1 MKNLKQ
7 LMIGLLAGVFMLAIP
22 GFSAF
27 DPVNDDTDIFL
38 NNPNVPG
45 ERPNIMI
52 ILDNTANWSNAFANE
67 KAALVST
74 VNGLDDRYNLGLMLY
89 PETGG
94 GNDSID
100 GGYVRFGIRQ
110 MTSTY
115 KSALSTLVGNLN
127 QTSDKGNNA
136 TISLAMAEAYY
147 YFNAKTN
154 RASYGKVKTD
164 WPGNTGNS
172 ITASLGGSPL
182 PASPTAAS
190 AYNSPIANACQ
201 RNFII
206 YISNGPA
213 NENSSSA
220 SVSQALL
227 TTAMGQTPTTIGINP
242 SGQQSNWSDEWA
254 KFMSA
259 STVPVI
265 TYTVEVDP
273 GSQNSD
279 LAMTALMK
287 SMATNSGGKYFSV
300 SSSSGGTQITDA
312 LNKIFTEVQ
321 AVNSVFAST
330 SLPVSVNVR
339 GTNINQV
346 YIGVFRPDADLLPR
360 WYGNLKLYQVGF
372 DTTTS
377 KIYLADANGSRAD
390 NAASGFITNT
400 AQSFWTSSSTFW
412 GFRTTAQNGSGGN
425 SDSPDGDLVEKGGAA
440 QMLRVAYPTDQST
453 RNLYTCSIGAFGNCL
468 SGSALSGTPF
478 STANTDITGA
488 NLNLGTRTLSPLT
501 GYVTQTL
508 TSIADRQ
515 SVSLSNAG
523 SGSLAVSSLSNGGTT
538 VAISSLTT
546 AVAKSITA
554 LSGATSGSATYAISG
569 VTKSGSN
576 YIFTT
581 TTTHGFTIGTSVT
594 MGGTPSPKVNFA
606 GTSAANWNGN
616 SYTLTAVSGTTFT
629 VNPSGNPGNSFT
641 TFGSATGIAN
651 TSTTS
656 ARATVPA
663 HGYATGQSVTIAGA
677 APSAFNGTYNI
688 TRIDADNFSY
698 TMLSAQAATTTLGTA
713 SGNTQTAT
721 ATTSSAHAYAVSNS
735 IGISGASLAGYNG
748 TITVLSVPT
757 TTSFTYTVSGGAA
770 IGPNTA
776 SGVTATR
783 GATTAVTATVGGGHG
798 LANGT
803 YAGYS
808 ISGASSSGFNVSNT
822 SITVNSATTF
832 TYTASSADAANTS
845 ASVTASTSTIATV
858 TGTAALHGFAVNDS
872 VIISGETGTPA
883 SHNGTFTVLSVPT
896 ANTFT
901 YSTGI
906 ALATPTGTIVV
917 RPATAKAWVTKVA
930 HGYTTAQTVTIAG
943 ATPAGYNVTATVT
956 RLSADVFTVPLAA
969 APGANTG
976 TTLTASLKTTTA
988 KAYSPAHGFATNDS
1002 VTVTGATPTS
1012 FNGTFTITVTDGS
1025 NFTYTIA
1032 GAEGDATGVVIASS
1046 SSGASSSQRTALI
1059 NWVRGQDNQEDE
1071 NANGSLTDV
1080 RSSIHG
1086 DVLHSQPAVVNYNR
1100 RSSDAPNKD
1109 NDVYIYYGSNDGI
1122 FRAVKGGTASTTG
1135 DPSPGKEVW
1144 GFIPTEFF
1152 GTLDRLRTNSPLL
1165 SSLYKKPYFADGSIG
1180 AYVKDGNNDGSLSS
1194 AVSDVANLYVSMR
1207 RGGRF
1212 IYALNVLDPLT
1223 PKFLWKKIS
1232 TDMGVS
1238 ELGQTW
1244 SQPQVIPSINASTS
1258 PVLLFGAGYDDQVE
1272 DLQTSAIT
1280 SSTSTSVTTA
1290 AGTFNRTMGRG
1301 IYMLNALTGAI
1312 IWQAAGRARAVGDIS
1327 THPYLLV
1334 SGMDCSISA
1343 DIAVTRNQGNT
1354 ATYNRGYAVDSCGNV
1369 WRMDFND
1376 ADPANWKV
1384 TKLAAIGGTATNAS
1398 RRKFQF
1404 APDVVYRTGY
1414 DAVLLGSGDREH
1426 PFDTTVTNR
1435 FYMIKDYAKGAL
1447 STDSSGT
1454 ALYATATEA
1463 SLYDATSNCIQDAS
1477 GCPSGVTSSIA
1488 TASLTAAAGWYVTL
1502 GSGEKTVGAALA
1514 QSGTVI
1520 FVTNQPATVATSGVC
1535 TSNLGTARTYEVSV
1549 DNATATLDLSAG
1561 GGLTTADRS
1570 LVYAGGGYLPSPVP
1584 VVVQITTTTTD
1595 ASGNVTTGTKTASG
1609 AFSGPNPIQTPGPA
1623 LNTRVRKFWYKE
1635 ID

>member
-1 MKNLKQ
+1 MKNLKF
-7 LMIGLLAGVFMLAIP
+7 LLLGLLAGVFTLAIP
-22 GFSAF
+22 GFGAF

-45 ERPNIMI
+45 ERPNILI
-52 ILDNTANWSNAFANE
+52 ILDNTANWNNAFANE
-67 KAALVST
+67 KSALVST

-100 GGYVRFGIRQ
+100 GGYMRFGVRQ
-110 MTSTY
+110 MTSTN
-115 KSALSTLVGNLN
+115 KGALSTLVGNLDKLG
-127 QTSDKGNNA
+127 DKGNNS
-136 TISLAMAEAYY
+136 TLSLAMAEAYY
-147 YFNAKTN
+147 FFNAKTN
-154 RASYGKVKTD
+154 RASFGKVKTD

-172 ITASLGGSPL
+172 ITSSLGSSPL
-182 PASPTAAS
+182 PANPTAAS
-190 AYNSPIANACQ
+190 AYNNPIANACQ

-213 NENSSSA
+213 SENASA
-220 SVSQALL
+220 LSTSQTLL
-227 TTAMGQTPTTIGINP
+227 TTAMGQAPTTIGINP
-242 SGQQSNWSDEWA
+242 NGMQSNWADEWA
-254 KFMSA
+254 KFMSG
-259 STVPVI
+259 SSVPVI

-273 GSQNSD
+273 GSQNQD

-287 SMATNSGGKYFSV
+287 SMATNSGGKYFAV
-300 SSSSGGTQITDA
+300 SSSSGGTQISDA

-330 SLPVSVNVR
+330 TLPVSVNVR

-346 YIGVFRPDADLLPR
+346 YIGVFRPDSDLLPR

-377 KIYLADANGSRAD
+377 KIFLADANGTRAD

-412 GFRTTAQNGSGGN
+412 GFRTSAQNGAGGD

-440 QMLRVAYPTDQST
+440 QMLRVPYATDQST
-453 RNLYTCSIGAFGNCL
+453 RTLYTCTTGSYANCV
-468 SGSALSGTPF
+468 SGSSLSVTPF

-488 NLNLGTRTLSPLT
+488 ALNLGTRALSPLT
-501 GYVTQTL
+501 GFTTQTM
-508 TSIADRQ
+508 TSIVDR
-515 SVSLSNAG
+515 LSAVLDN
-523 SGSLAVSSLSNGGTT
+523 SGTSQVTISAFSNGATSRSVT
-538 VAISSLTT
+538 SLTT
-546 AVAKSITA
+546 ATPKAITA
-554 LSGATSGSATYAISG
+554 LTAAVTGSATYNLQLVS
-569 VTKSGSN
+569 KSGN
-576 YIFTT
+576 TYTWTT
-581 TTTHGFTIGTSVT
+581 TTTHGFTAGTTVT
-594 MGGTPSPKVNFA
+594 FSGMA
-606 GTSAANWNGN
+606 GTSAANWNNTSYVISSPTSNTFQMSRTGSPGVTFSNFGSVSGN
-616 SYTLTAVSGTTFT
+616 ATVNTTTATATVPGHGYTLSTKVTVAGASSPFNVTNATLTAVTTDT
-629 VNPSGNPGNSFT
+629 
-641 TFGSATGIAN
+641 
-651 TSTTS
+651 
-656 ARATVPA
+656 
-663 HGYATGQSVTIAGA
+663 
-677 APSAFNGTYNI
+677 
-688 TRIDADNFSY
+688 FSY
-698 TMLSAQAATTTLGTA
+698 TITPAAGVATTLGTA
-713 SGNTQTAT
+713 SGATTTAT
-721 ATTSSAHAYAVSNS
+721 VTTSVNHGFSNGDS
-735 IGISGASLAGYNG
+735 ILIAGANPSGYNNSG
-748 TITVLSVPT
+748 TRVTIANASGN
-757 TTSFTYTVSGGAA
+757 SFTYTVSSALA
-770 IGPNTA
+770 PNTA
-776 SGVTATR
+776 TGVTATKFS
-783 GATTAVTATVGGGHG
+783 GGSTVT
-798 LANGT
+798 GT
-803 YAGYS
+803 
-808 ISGASSSGFNVSNT
+808 
-822 SITVNSATTF
+822 
-832 TYTASSADAANTS
+832 TS
-845 ASVTASTSTIATV
+845 ASLYAAPLNLSFGTPVTLNIAGADSGYNGSFTITPTSSTSFTYDPGVYLPPNSTASATLSTGTSSTVTA
-858 TGTAALHGFAVNDS
+858 TAALHGFAVNDFVTIEGAS
-872 VIISGETGTPA
+872 PA
-883 SHNGTFTVLSVPT
+883 GHNGSWQVLSVPT

-901 YSTGI
+901 YSTGS
-906 ALATPTGTIVV
+906 ALAAPSGAITV
-917 RPATAKAWVTKVA
+917 RPTSAGKAWVTKVA
-930 HGYTTAQTVTIAG
+930 HGYTTGQSVTIAG
-943 ATPAGYNVTATVT
+943 ATPTGYNGAATLT
-956 RLSADVFTVPLAA
+956 RLSADVFSVPLTS
-969 APGANTG
+969 APGTNTG
-976 TTLTASLKTTTA
+976 STVTASLKTTTA
-988 KAYSPAHGFATNDS
+988 SAHSPAHGFATNDS
-1002 VTVTGATPTS
+1002 VTVSGATPST
-1012 FNGTFTITVTDGS
+1012 FNGTFNITVVDGS
-1025 NFTYTIA
+1025 NFTYTIPS
-1032 GAEGDATGVVIASS
+1032 AEGDASGVVVASS

-1100 RSSDAPNKD
+1100 RNSDAPNKD

-1122 FRAVKGGTASTTG
+1122 FRAVKGGTGSTTG
-1135 DPSPGKEVW
+1135 DPSPGREVW

-1165 SSLYKKPYFADGSIG
+1165 SSLQKKPYFADGSIG
-1180 AYVKDGNNDGSLSS
+1180 AYVKDGNNDGALSS
-1194 AVSDVANLYVSMR
+1194 TTSDVANLYISMR

-1223 PKFLWKKIS
+1223 PKFLWKKVN
-1232 TDMGVS
+1232 TDMGMS

-1244 SQPQVIPSINASTS
+1244 SQPQVIPSINASTT

-1280 SSTSTSVTTA
+1280 GSTASSITTA
-1290 AGTFNRTMGRG
+1290 AGTFNRGMGRG

-1312 IWQAAGRARAVGDIS
+1312 IWQAAGQARAVADTS
-1327 THPYLLV
+1327 THPYLVV

-1354 ATYNRGYAVDSCGNV
+1354 SVYNRGYAVDSCGNV
-1369 WRMDFND
+1369 WRLDFND

-1384 TKLAAIGGTATNAS
+1384 TKLAAIGGTASNAS

-1447 STDSSGT
+1447 STDSSGV
-1454 ALYATATEA
+1454 ALYPTATEA
-1463 SLYDATSNCIQDAS
+1463 SLYDATSNCIQDPT
-1477 GCPSGVTSSIA
+1477 GCPSGVTASIA
-1488 TASLTAAAGWYVTL
+1488 TASLNAAAGWYVTL
-1502 GSGEKTVGAALA
+1502 GSGEKTVGGALA

-1520 FVTNQPATVATSGVC
+1520 FVTNQPATVATAGVC

-1584 VVVQITTTTTD
+1584 VVVQITTTSTD
-1595 ASGNVTTGTKTASG
+1595 AAGNVTTGTKTASG

-1623 LNTRVRKFWYKE
+1623 LNTRVRKFWFKE